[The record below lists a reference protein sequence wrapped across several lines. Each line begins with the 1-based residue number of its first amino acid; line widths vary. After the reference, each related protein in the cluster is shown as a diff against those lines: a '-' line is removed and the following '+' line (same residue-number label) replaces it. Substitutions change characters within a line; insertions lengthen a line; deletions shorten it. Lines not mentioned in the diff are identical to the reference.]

1 MMLSLFSGCQQLR
14 PNVLKEQCTSTIKK
28 KFKKFTD
35 CGIMVRKTEEFYKPL
50 ISYVN
55 QITELQFLNPSE
67 L

>member
-28 KFKKFTD
+28 NSRNSLTVASWSGKQRSFT
-35 CGIMVRKTEEFYKPL
+35 KPL